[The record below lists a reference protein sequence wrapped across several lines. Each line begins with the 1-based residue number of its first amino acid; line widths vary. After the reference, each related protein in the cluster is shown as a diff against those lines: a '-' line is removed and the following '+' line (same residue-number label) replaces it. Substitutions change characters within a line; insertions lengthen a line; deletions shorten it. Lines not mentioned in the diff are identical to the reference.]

1 MKEGEDFDSCRGLVD
16 KKEPQ
21 HQREDN
27 PSDGIGNSG
36 ADIIDVRIQVSL

>member
-1 MKEGEDFDSCRGLVD
+1 MKEEEDFSSYMALVE
-16 KKEPQ
+16 KKELQ